1 MAPHFRNIAPHFR
14 NILWV
19 SKMTSLAP
27 LAVTRRGGNEFVLD
41 KIYAT
46 RIFCDKIGS
55 VSFFWGWNGV
65 QNILLPPI
73 GGRHRLLCF
82 MTNPK

>member
-27 LAVTRRGGNEFVLD
+27 LEVTRRGGNEFLLD
-41 KIYAT
+41 KVYAK

-55 VSFFWGWNGV
+55 VSFFWAGMV
-65 QNILLPPI
+65 F
-73 GGRHRLLCF
+73 RTFYSRL
-82 MTNPK
+82 